1 MDRRKAIK
9 LTAGVIA
16 GGGAGLLTLTN
27 AFKPDYLKLE
37 DSKKIENNNSKTSWD
52 YHPLD
57 PTMSADIAYEIYDS
71 GSCMYATFRSIISQL
86 SEKYGEPYSSF
97 PLHMMK
103 YGHGGIGGFGTI
115 CGALNGAGAA
125 IGLFIADKTAQDNL
139 INGLFKWYEET
150 ALPEFKPKKA
160 ILDFTP
166 PLSVSNSPLCHASNT
181 NWVKE
186 SGYRVNSDQRK
197 ERCRRLTSDVAY
209 RVTLALNEYFGNT
222 YLTTGGENK
231 NTRTCI
237 TCHGDN
243 GKIGNTSSKMNCGS
257 CHTESTGHK
266 VFADIHYKLMK
277 ERK

>member
-1 MDRRKAIK
+1 MDRRKAMK
-9 LTAGVIA
+9 LTAGAIV

-27 AFKPDYLKLE
+27 AFRPKNPE
-37 DSKKIENNNSKTSWD
+37 PEASKKIEYNNTRTSWE

-57 PTMSADIAYEIYDS
+57 PNMSADIAYKIYDS

-103 YGHGGIGGFGTI
+103 YGHGGIGGFGTT
-115 CGALNGAGAA
+115 CGALNGAGAV
-125 IGLFIADKTAQDNL
+125 IGLFIADKAAQDTL
-139 INGLFKWYEET
+139 ITGIFKWYEET
-150 ALPEFKPKKA
+150 ALPVFKPGKA
-160 ILDFTP
+160 VLDFTP
-166 PLSVSNSPLCHASNT
+166 PSTVSNSPLCHASNT
-181 NWVKE
+181 NWVIE
-186 SGYRVNSDQRK
+186 TGYRVNSDQRK
-197 ERCRRLTSDVAY
+197 ERCRRLTSDVAA

-222 YLTTGGENK
+222 YITAGHENENTG
-231 NTRTCI
+231 TCM

-243 GKIGNTSSKMNCGS
+243 GKIGNTSGKMSCGS

-277 ERK
+277 ENK